1 MKLELTHK
9 KRNVEQQGSQQSSR
23 GDVPD
28 VRGRRRRDP
37 HVGALVAAPGV
48 QDLLARGKLKAF
60 DESMWGKIFWGP
72 GLGRV
77 FGSVCGRVA
86 VWVPD
91 APVRAGCALVRVQR
105 MNE

>member
-1 MKLELTHK
+1 MRSDETNMTSAIRSH
-9 KRNVEQQGSQQSSR
+9 GSQRCEQE
-23 GDVPD
+23 
-28 VRGRRRRDP
+28 
-37 HVGALVAAPGV
+37 VAH
-48 QDLLARGKLKAF
+48 QKKC
-60 DESMWGKIFWGP
+60 E
-72 GLGRV
+72 V